1 MIRYIYS
8 AISVALTVL
17 WYMSPTPEGV
27 SLAIAPLAIAG
38 IGLGVNL
45 LGKAFGSNTTTT
57 QFDQAT
63 IEQVIAAIRRVRETG
78 FVPDE
83 GAFNENIELQVEG
96 IFAQAGV
103 NREALEAEFSSRNVN
118 RSPGAIEA
126 LIRQVSAPAIR
137 AAGSAVVQGKLGFQ
151 QFQLQAKTSQNQ
163 ILNQLYQ
170 ILAGLS
176 KRTVT
181 GPNQLG
187 AGVADL
193 GQFAFE
199 YGLGKELGLFGDDD
213 DPVPREQA

>member
-1 MIRYIYS
+1 MRRYIYS

-27 SLAIAPLAIAG
+27 SLAFGPLTIAG
-38 IGLGVNL
+38 IGLGINL

-63 IEQVIAAIRRVRETG
+63 IEEVLAAIRAARSSG

-83 GAFNENIELQVEG
+83 AAFLAKADADAEAIEAG
-96 IFAQAGV
+96 IPFGE
-103 NREALEAEFSSRNVN
+103 EALEAEFASKGTNV
-118 RSPGAIEA
+118 SPGMIAA
-126 LIRQVSAPAIR
+126 LIREVRAPAIR
-137 AAGSAVVQGKLGFQ
+137 AVGQVRAQSRVDFQRLKTQGLT
-151 QFQLQAKTSQNQ
+151 AQNQ
-163 ILNQLYQ
+163 VLNQLYQ

-176 KRTVT
+176 DRTVT

-187 AGVADL
+187 SGLADI

-199 YGLGKELGLFGDDD
+199 FGLGTELGLFGDD